1 MGGGSRQAKR
11 SPGVAPMEGARVMT
25 GQMSPMAA
33 SMDIFTRSPG
43 ATKPESRYEK
53 VMVLPK
59 MEDADPSRHAW
70 ADARFAADILAE
82 HALFFALLMPEEV
95 AGKERAQA
103 LEFMRSFTALFERID
118 GTPPPERSG
127 LKRFAA
133 DVNEAIKPFIEYKAR
148 LGEAQTTGKLRSLV
162 WPLFFDHT
170 RNEAE
175 RWERRLDVL
184 ARGETEFDRAEV
196 VRFWTN
202 IMDEHARFVAHLLDP
217 NEYELIEKSFST
229 ATVFRDLGGRGGA
242 VAALADEPG
251 TVLGSLAKNPE
262 LDAVM
267 SAAQTILDF
276 KTQAVRDIEA
286 GKIKSIIEPRLADH
300 VRREAL
306 KFVNELK
313 RAV

>member
-1 MGGGSRQAKR
+1 ML
-11 SPGVAPMEGARVMT
+11 
-25 GQMSPMAA
+25 
-33 SMDIFTRSPG
+33 
-43 ATKPESRYEK
+43 
-53 VMVLPK
+53 LPK
-59 MEDADPSRHAW
+59 REDDDPSRHAW

-82 HALFFALLMPEEV
+82 HALFFALLMPEEL
-95 AGKERAQA
+95 AARERAQA
-103 LEFMRSFTALFERID
+103 LDFMRSFTALFERID
-118 GTPPPERSG
+118 AGPPPERSE
-127 LKRFAA
+127 LKGFIA
-133 DVNEAIKPFIEYKAR
+133 DVTEEIKPFVEYKAR
-148 LGEAQTTGKLRSLV
+148 LGDAQTTGKLRSLV

-175 RWERRLDVL
+175 RWERRLNVL
-184 ARGETEFDRAEV
+184 ARGESEFDRTEV

-217 NEYELIEKSFST
+217 DEYELIEKSFNT
-229 ATVFRDLGGRGGA
+229 ATVFRDLGNGGA

-251 TVLGSLAKNPE
+251 AVLGSLAQNPE

-276 KTQAVRDIEA
+276 KTKAVRDIEA
-286 GKIKSIIEPRLADH
+286 GRIKSIIEPRLADH

-306 KFVNELK
+306 KFLNELK

>member
-1 MGGGSRQAKR
+1 VASQMG
-11 SPGVAPMEGARVMT
+11 PVAAT
-25 GQMSPMAA
+25 
-33 SMDIFTRSPG
+33 MDLFTRSPG
-43 ATKPESRYEK
+43 AAAAESEYEK

-59 MEDADPSRHAW
+59 LEDADPARHAW

-82 HALFFALLMPEEV
+82 HALFFALLMPQEV
-95 AGKERAQA
+95 AGTERAQA

-118 GTPPPERSG
+118 SAPPPERSE
-127 LKRFAA
+127 LKRFVA
-133 DVNEAIKPFIEYKAR
+133 DVAEEVKPFIDYKAR
-148 LGEAQTTGKLRSLV
+148 LGEAQTSGNLRSLV

-184 ARGETEFDRAEV
+184 AGGETEFDRSEV

-229 ATVFRDLGGRGGA
+229 ANVFRQLGDDT
-242 VAALADEPG
+242 VAGTVEALGQEPG
-251 TVLGSLAKNPE
+251 TVIDSLAKNPE
-262 LDAVM
+262 IDAVM

-286 GKIKSIIEPRLADH
+286 GRIKSIIEPRLADH

-306 KFVNELK
+306 KFLNELK

>member
-1 MGGGSRQAKR
+1 
-11 SPGVAPMEGARVMT
+11 MT
-25 GQMSPMAA
+25 GDANPQSR
-33 SMDIFTRSPG
+33 SFDVLTRAPG
-43 ATKPESRYEK
+43 GKAPESAYEK
-53 VMVLPK
+53 VMLLPK
-59 MEDADPSRHAW
+59 REDDDPSRHAW

-82 HALFFALLMPEEV
+82 HALFFALLMPEEL
-95 AGKERAQA
+95 AARERAQA
-103 LEFMRSFTALFERID
+103 LDFMRSFTALFERID
-118 GTPPPERSG
+118 AGPPPERSE
-127 LKRFAA
+127 LKGFIA
-133 DVNEAIKPFIEYKAR
+133 DVTEEIKPFVEYKAR
-148 LGEAQTTGKLRSLV
+148 LGDAQTTGKLRSLV

-175 RWERRLDVL
+175 RWERRLNVL
-184 ARGETEFDRAEV
+184 ARGESEFDRTEV

-217 NEYELIEKSFST
+217 NEYELIEKSFNT
-229 ATVFRDLGGRGGA
+229 ATVFRDLGNGGA

-251 TVLGSLAKNPE
+251 AVLGSLAQNPE

-276 KTQAVRDIEA
+276 KTKAVRDIEA
-286 GKIKSIIEPRLADH
+286 GRIKSIIEPRLADH

-306 KFVNELK
+306 KFLNELK